1 MTVSPSTKHRA
12 RLAGLGLAT
21 SLALSACSDTKQD
34 VFSPE
39 GDRARKINDLQVP
52 VFGIAGIVGV
62 FVAVALAL
70 VIVKGRK
77 RAKEDAP
84 DPVQLEGNFKL
95 EIGWTIAPA
104 VLLAIIAVFTVG
116 TLLGLDDAEALPDE
130 VAGMEITV
138 YGHQWWWGFEY
149 ELGDGDDAPEII
161 TANDLVIPAGV
172 PITLNI
178 ESRDVIH
185 SFWIPALNGTRDA
198 VPGRTHT
205 LVLEADEPGEFD
217 GQCKEFCGLSH
228 ANMKMR
234 VVALSMPDFLT
245 WRDQQQTTQPMLDED
260 EPGYAGQQVFLAQC
274 SRCHQVNGLENADG
288 DPIIVEGQ
296 AQQVS
301 GHAPNLTHLMSRE
314 VYAGALFDLYDP
326 ETGEFDRGQLEAW
339 LRNAPSQ
346 KPMYAEP
353 AEGEQFRGMPAL
365 GLAEADIDALIE
377 YLVTLGPPPPSPA
390 GPAISSPSSEEGN

>member
-1 MTVSPSTKHRA
+1 MTVSPKTKNRV
-12 RLAGLGLAT
+12 RLGAVGLAT
-21 SLALSACSDTKQD
+21 TLALAACGDEKQD
-34 VFSPE
+34 VFTPE
-39 GDRARKINDLQVP
+39 GERARSINDLQIP
-52 VFGIAGIVGV
+52 VFAIAVVVGV
-62 FVAVALAL
+62 LVAAAMAV
-70 VIVKGRK
+70 VILRGRK
-77 RAKEDAP
+77 LAKHDAP

-104 VLLAIIAVFTVG
+104 VLLGVIAVFTVG
-116 TLLGLDDAEALPDE
+116 TLLELDDAGALPPELD
-130 VAGMEITV
+130 GMEITV
-138 YGHQWWWGFEY
+138 YGHQWWWGYEY
-149 ELGDGDDAPEII
+149 ELDGDDSPEII

-172 PITLNI
+172 PVTLNI

-205 LVLEADEPGEFD
+205 LVLEADEPGEYD

-228 ANMKMR
+228 ANMKAR
-234 VVALSMPDFLT
+234 VVALSLQDFQT
-245 WRDQQQTTQPMLDED
+245 WMEQQQEDQPMLEED

-274 SRCHQVNGLENADG
+274 SRCHQVDGLETPEG
-288 DPIIVEGQ
+288 DPVLVEGN
-296 AQQVS
+296 AQLVN

-314 VYAGALFDLYDP
+314 VYAGALFELYDP

-339 LRNAPSQ
+339 LRNAPAE
-346 KPMYAEP
+346 KPMYANP
-353 AEGEQFRGMPAL
+353 PEGELFRGMPAL

-390 GPAISSPSSEEGN
+390 PPEITSPAADEESN